1 MSKPHFLAVVRDA
14 AGITVEVRAANHED
28 CLVLLQEGHA
38 AVSALLTIGEAV
50 ASPACSAKVG
60 EAVGANGQ
68 ILGVLASLL
77 QKAAAELPT
86 LLPEILSIISL
97 FGSTAPNGTKVG
109 ESVGANGAILTA
121 LGKLLQTAAA
131 ELPVILPEILQ
142 LISLFG
148 GTVNVAPTPTPSAN

>member
-1 MSKPHFLAVVRDA
+1 MPKPHFLAVVRDA
-14 AGITVEVRAANHED
+14 NGITVEVRASSHED
-28 CLVLLQEGHA
+28 CLVLLQEGHT
-38 AVSALLTIGEAV
+38 AVSALLNLSGSD

-60 EAVGANGQ
+60 ETVGANGQ

-97 FGSTAPNGTKVG
+97 FGSPAPTKVG

-121 LGKLLQTAAA
+121 LAKLLQTAAA
-131 ELPVILPEILQ
+131 ELPTILPEILQ

-148 GTVNVAPTPTPSAN
+148 GTAQAVPTPSAN